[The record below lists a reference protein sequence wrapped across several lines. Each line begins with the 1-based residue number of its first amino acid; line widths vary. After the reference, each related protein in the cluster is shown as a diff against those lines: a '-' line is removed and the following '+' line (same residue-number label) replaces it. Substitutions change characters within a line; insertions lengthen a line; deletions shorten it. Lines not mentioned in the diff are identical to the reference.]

1 MPDPTAAAASDNAP
15 AQTTPAQETPES
27 GTPESNAPESNAT
40 VSNVPGKASGPG
52 LGTRRRH
59 RGKSAPVQRGDRVFG
74 MLTKGSAIGMSV
86 VVAAIGAFLVW
97 RAVPALELNQ
107 VNFLTSSE
115 WQTSDVTAMA
125 FGVLDLFQLTVLV
138 SVFALA
144 LAMPASLGIA
154 IFLSRYAPRRLAGP
168 LSYAVDLLAAVPSV
182 VYGLWGLLVLAPALS
197 PVATWL
203 NTNLGWF
210 PLFADGTGSVSGGGT
225 VFTAGIVLAVMIMPV
240 ITGVT
245 REVFAQT
252 PKEHIEAAQ
261 ALGATRWEVVRVA
274 VLPFGKS
281 GFVSASMLGLGRAL
295 GETMALYLILQT
307 TSAQFG
313 WSLFDSGATIASKI
327 ALGYAEFTDNTMAG
341 AYIAAGLVLF
351 ALTFVV
357 NAAARMI
364 VARGRRTS

>member
-1 MPDPTAAAASDNAP
+1 MSESTASAATGSAPDASAANATESSSSAP
-15 AQTTPAQETPES
+15 GAPGTGPS
-27 GTPESNAPESNAT
+27 GTGGSGLA
-40 VSNVPGKASGPG
+40 GKGG
-52 LGTRRRH
+52 RRA
-59 RGKSAPVQRGDRVFG
+59 GKSSPVQRGDRVFRV
-74 MLTKGSAIGMSV
+74 LTKGSAIGMSV
-86 VVAAIGAFLVW
+86 VVAAIGAFLIW

-107 VNFLTSSE
+107 VNFLTSRE
-115 WQTSDVTAMA
+115 WQTSDVTAFA

-203 NTNLGWF
+203 NSTLGWF

-307 TSAQFG
+307 TSAKFG